1 MPATPDAGVPLPP
14 SSVSQGGCD
23 IANGVGVGSTAFG
36 VAPGDPADRQRRGGQ
51 LGSRAVSIDGLTD
64 LWGRLFGAQ
73 PDPPPL
79 LVVLTGV
86 AALAVVLARLPWRIA
101 RNAITIAHE
110 GGHALAALLTG
121 RKLRGIRLH
130 SDTSGLTL
138 SAGRPTGPG
147 MAFTLLAGYVTPSLL
162 GLAGAWLLGG
172 NRITLLLWVA
182 VALLLAMLVM
192 IRNIFGILSIV
203 VTTAVVFGVSWFAA
217 PQVQAAF
224 AYTAVWF
231 LLIGG
236 VRPVGELQT
245 LRRRGRMPDSD
256 ADQLA
261 RLTRLPGLFWVG
273 VFALVNLLA
282 LLIGAGLLADL
293 TFSDFDLPV

>member
-1 MPATPDAGVPLPP
+1 MM
-14 SSVSQGGCD
+14 
-23 IANGVGVGSTAFG
+23 
-36 VAPGDPADRQRRGGQ
+36 
-51 LGSRAVSIDGLTD
+51 SIDGLGEKWDT
-64 LWGRLFGAQ
+64 LFGAQ

-79 LVVLTGV
+79 LVLITAAV
-86 AALAVVLARLPWRIA
+86 ALVVVSTRLPWRIA

-110 GGHALAALLTG
+110 GGHALVALLTG

-147 MAFTLLAGYVTPSLL
+147 MILTLLAGYVAPPLV

-182 VALLLAMLVM
+182 VVLLLAMLVM
-192 IRNIFGILSIV
+192 IRNAFGV
-203 VTTAVVFGVSWFAA
+203 VSLLVTGAVVFAVSWYAT

-224 AYTAVWF
+224 AYAGVWF
-231 LLIGG
+231 LLLGG
-236 VRPVGELQT
+236 VRPVVELQR
-245 LRRRGRMPDSD
+245 LRSRGRMPASD

-261 RLTRLPGLFWVG
+261 GLTPFPALFWVG
-273 VFALVNLLA
+273 FFALVNIAALVAGALLLA
-282 LLIGAGLLADL
+282 GPILTDAGL
-293 TFSDFDLPV
+293 TI